1 MEAVPVVALIDSKVE
16 RNVDRQLDYE
26 LPAVQLL
33 QKLRLDAVV
42 EVELAVEVDPMRQL
56 PTMDLILT
64 ET

>member
-1 MEAVPVVALIDSKVE
+1 MPVVALIDSKVE